1 MLSLKIDG
9 EEFAVKTWKFPAGE
23 VGVKIENTMFPEHA
37 HRALITLNWQDNDD
51 ILALVQLVDA
61 VRHLGV
67 ERVVLDIP
75 YFPYSRQDR
84 RCFKGEGHAL
94 KMVASIINSL
104 GFERVYT
111 KDAHSYVLEAVVD
124 NLFNIEQHICA
135 AKLPKHDVL
144 IAPDNGASK
153 KIYKLAQE
161 MPLASVVIADKQ
173 RDNKGTIVRTS
184 LDLSWAVCL
193 NDTLCVVD
201 DLADGGATF
210 VELGKEIRKQTKDN
224 EVNLYVTHG
233 FFGKGVDELLK
244 LYDNIYVHNL
254 MNKDVEHLVKII

>member
-1 MLSLKIDG
+1 MLGLKIDG
-9 EEFAVKTWKFPAGE
+9 ENVAVKVWKFPAGE
-23 VGVKIENTMFPEHA
+23 VGVKIEDAVFPENA
-37 HRALITLNWQDNDD
+37 KRALITLVWQGNDD
-51 ILALVQLVDA
+51 ILALIQLVDA

-67 ERVVLDIP
+67 GRIVLDIP

-94 KMVASIINSL
+94 KMVANIINSM

-135 AKLPKHDVL
+135 AKLPKHAVL
-144 IAPDNGASK
+144 VAPDNGASK
-153 KIYKLAQE
+153 KIYKLAHEQN
-161 MPLASVVIADKQ
+161 STVVVADKQ
-173 RDNKGTIVRTS
+173 RNSEGKITATKI
-184 LDLSWAVCL
+184 DLSGYEECD
-193 NDTLCVVD
+193 NMCVVD
-201 DLADGGATF
+201 DLCDGGATF
-210 VELGKEIRKQTKDN
+210 IELGKEIRKQVKSS

-233 FFGKGVDELLK
+233 FFTKGVDELLK

>member
-37 HRALITLNWQDNDD
+37 HRALITLNWQGNDD
-51 ILALVQLVDA
+51 LLALVQLVDA
-61 VRHLGV
+61 VRHVGV
-67 ERVVLDIP
+67 DRVVLDIP

-94 KMVASIINSL
+94 KMVGDIINSL

-161 MPLASVVIADKQ
+161 MDSSVVIADKQ
-173 RDNKGTIVRTS
+173 RDNTGKIVSSKIDLTGWKEYTS
-184 LDLSWAVCL
+184 M
-193 NDTLCVVD
+193 CVVD
-201 DLADGGATF
+201 DLCDYGGTF
-210 VELGKEIRKQTKDN
+210 LALGKEIRKQTKDN

-244 LYDNIYVHNL
+244 LYDNVYVHNL